1 MGTIRLIRGCARSI
15 PPSPGLQQMQG
26 GALRSTLLQW
36 CPEPHH
42 YSPNPPSFPLSQPSC
57 SSTWVQNHEFS
68 KSLKTTQRVNQGTRG
83 FQRRAALPCISKSCP
98 IADLTYTHTRAHTH
112 TRARTAFPKKPA
124 QPFSPHPA
132 PPPLGWGRQHSQG
145 FPSPIPRPL
154 PPS

>member
-26 GALRSTLLQW
+26 GS
-36 CPEPHH
+36 EKH
-42 YSPNPPSFPLSQPSC
+42 PPPVVLGAPPPFPLSQPSC

-68 KSLKTTQRVNQGTRG
+68 KSLKTTQRGSQGTRG

-98 IADLTYTHTRAHTH
+98 TADLSPPPAPHTH
-112 TRARTAFPKKPA
+112 THMSQNCFPKKPA

-132 PPPLGWGRQHSQG
+132 PPPPGWGRLSIPRVSHLP
-145 FPSPIPRPL
+145 FPRPL